1 MNGRCNDAKT
11 AECHVW
17 PCSVMS
23 ETNNFVLVTRR
34 RRHRNPKRN
43 LCVTTQYVTTQDCE
57 VDRELLLR
65 TLGNTLI
72 EVKDTSFTKFVL
84 SKLTESLT
92 VLDSND
98 ISEIVCY
105 GLGRFSQYRSSR
117 CQLALLLCL
126 KARYV
131 NACVHVYDPAFCPE
145 EVQVLR
151 ALGLE
156 IIETN
161 EEGKRI
167 VHRDKMT
174 LVYMPHCSRQLTN
187 NFLYANWGD
196 GLSNCV
202 LLANSFSGIVDNCLH
217 RDVLSMAGYILRIR
231 PYVTEIQLENSFA
244 YEEVFN
250 DLSIHIFTKQ
260 DLLKIPAH
268 FWNSREEPQYL
279 TDDVEFI
286 AAAQ

>member
-1 MNGRCNDAKT
+1 
-11 AECHVW
+11 
-17 PCSVMS
+17 MS
-23 ETNNFVLVTRR
+23 EMSNFVLVTRR
-34 RRHRNPKRN
+34 RRHRNAKRN
-43 LCVTTQYVTTQDCE
+43 LFRDATTPETTREDDV

-65 TLGNTLI
+65 TLDNTLI
-72 EVKDTSFTKFVL
+72 EIRDTSFTKFVL
-84 SKLTESLT
+84 SQLTESLT
-92 VLDSND
+92 VLNSNG

-126 KARYV
+126 KARHA
-131 NACVHVYDPAFCPE
+131 NARVHVYDPVFRPE

-167 VHRDKMT
+167 VHRDRTT

-187 NFLYANWGD
+187 NLLYANWGD
-196 GLSNCV
+196 GLSNCI
-202 LLANSFSGIVDNCLH
+202 LLANSFSGIVDNCLR
-217 RDVLSMAGYILRIR
+217 RDVLCMAGYILRIR

-260 DLLKIPAH
+260 ELLKAPAD
-268 FWNSREEPQYL
+268 FWNSREEPRYL

-286 AAAQ
+286 AAAR

>member
-1 MNGRCNDAKT
+1 
-11 AECHVW
+11 
-17 PCSVMS
+17 MS

-34 RRHRNPKRN
+34 RRHRKAKKNF
-43 LCVTTQYVTTQDCE
+43 CGDVTTQNVVTQDCE
-57 VDRELLLR
+57 VDCELLLR

-72 EVKDTSFTKFVL
+72 EVRDTSFTKFVL
-84 SKLTESLT
+84 SQLTDSLT
-92 VLDSND
+92 ILDSNG

-105 GLGRFSQYRSSR
+105 GLGRFSQYRSSK

-126 KARYV
+126 KARHV
-131 NACVHVYDPAFCPE
+131 DARVHVYDPVFCPE

-156 IIETN
+156 VIEVN

-167 VHRDKMT
+167 VQRDKTT

-187 NFLYANWGD
+187 NFLYANWGE
-196 GLSNCV
+196 GLSNCI
-202 LLANSFSGIVDNCLH
+202 LLANSFSGIVDSCLH
-217 RDVLSMAGYILRIR
+217 RDALNIGYILRIR

-260 DLLKIPAH
+260 DLLKTPAD

-286 AAAQ
+286 AVAR

>member
-1 MNGRCNDAKT
+1 MRDQSAMLS
-11 AECHVW
+11 
-17 PCSVMS
+17 PIMS
-23 ETNNFVLVTRR
+23 ETNDFVLVTRR
-34 RRHRNPKRN
+34 RRHRAKKN
-43 LCVTTQYVTTQDCE
+43 LCGDVTTQRVATQNCE

-72 EVKDTSFTKFVL
+72 EVRDTSFTKFVL
-84 SKLTESLT
+84 SQLTESLI
-92 VLDSND
+92 VLESND

-105 GLGRFSQYRSSR
+105 GLGRFSQHRSPK

-126 KARYV
+126 KARYA

-167 VHRDKMT
+167 VYRNKTT

-196 GLSNCV
+196 GLSNCI
-202 LLANSFSGIVDNCLH
+202 LLANSFSGIVDNSLH
-217 RDVLSMAGYILRIR
+217 RDVLNVASYILRIR
-231 PYVTEIQLENSFA
+231 PYVTEIQLENSFT

-260 DLLKIPAH
+260 DLLKVPAD
-268 FWNSREEPQYL
+268 FWNSRDEPQYL
-279 TDDVEFI
+279 ADDVEFI
-286 AAAQ
+286 AAAR

>member
-1 MNGRCNDAKT
+1 MYKRANPEAPQT
-11 AECHVW
+11 AMRSHVQS
-17 PCSVMS
+17 SVMS
-23 ETNNFVLVTRR
+23 EANNFVLVTRR
-34 RRHRNPKRN
+34 RKHRNRKRN
-43 LCVTTQYVTTQDCE
+43 LCGDVTADCKI
-57 VDRELLLR
+57 DRELLHR

-72 EVKDTSFTKFVL
+72 EVRDTSFAKFVL
-84 SKLTESLT
+84 SQLTESLT
-92 VLDSND
+92 VLDSNG

-117 CQLALLLCL
+117 CQLAFLLCL
-126 KARYV
+126 KARYA
-131 NACVHVYDPAFCPE
+131 NARVHVYDPAFCPE

-151 ALGLE
+151 ALDLE
-156 IIETN
+156 IIEAN

-167 VHRDKMT
+167 IHRDKTT

-187 NFLYANWGD
+187 NFLYANWGV

-202 LLANSFSGIVDNCLH
+202 LLANSFSGIVDNCLS
-217 RDVLSMAGYILRIR
+217 RDALNMAGYILRIR

-244 YEEVFN
+244 HEEAFN
-250 DLSIHIFTKQ
+250 DLSIHIFIKQ
-260 DLLKIPAH
+260 DLLKTPAD

-286 AAAQ
+286 AAAR